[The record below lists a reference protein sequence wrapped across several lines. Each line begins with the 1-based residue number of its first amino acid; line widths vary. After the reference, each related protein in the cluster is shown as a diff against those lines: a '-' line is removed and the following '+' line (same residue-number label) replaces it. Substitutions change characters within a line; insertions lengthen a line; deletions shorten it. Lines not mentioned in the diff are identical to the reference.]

1 MLGDVYNAAA
11 YAASAAYKYVVKPV
25 GSGLFY
31 GSEYLYN
38 ILSGTDTEQKWVS
51 HTYRLID

>member
-1 MLGDVYNAAA
+1 MLGDVYSATK

-25 GSGLFY
+25 GSGIFN

-38 ILSGTDTEQKWVS
+38 ILSGTDSEQK
-51 HTYRLID
+51 